1 MSVMNK
7 ALSEM
12 GDLREAYQ
20 DYVNKNVAKG
30 KPVKKSF
37 EQWNTFKSCSFS
49 CEHCLKNFDTY
60 IFQEQ
65 KNTPRFCSEEHSV
78 LHNLRSINPNDKL
91 GIEDILRQVEKLGI
105 IKEAM
110 HVLNMADANN
120 EKYVHETYK
129 PQRRQV
135 PTTRE
140 HVQKVNT
147 RRRTER
153 MLDFRCPTPYKQT
166 FQSLDEAQSFI
177 DMVHSDDPG
186 LHPYLCRCGAH
197 HFGHKKGT
205 KRPGT
210 PLAAPVSDSEALW
223 CVSPKLTHYATAEAA
238 EAYVAEEVPA
248 EVAAL
253 GVRVK
258 KCSCDRYRLS
268 FSGAA
273 REKQRKLASQRRMA
287 IS

>member
-1 MSVMNK
+1 MKVMDQNIRSFQDLE
-7 ALSEM
+7 AAYDEYLSFHE
-12 GDLREAYQ
+12 GDDSIKFFVEWNDYILYPFTCHYCNEEFVAY
-20 DYVNKNVAKG
+20 
-30 KPVKKSF
+30 VKEVQKVLP
-37 EQWNTFKSCSFS
+37 NLCSP
-49 CEHCLKNFDTY
+49 EH
-60 IFQEQ
+60 Q
-65 KNTPRFCSEEHSV
+65 V
-78 LHNLRSINPNDKL
+78 LNQLSHIHPNDKA
-91 GIEDILRQVEKLGI
+91 GIEAVLGKLQAMGLV
-105 IKEAM
+105 KEAM
-110 HVLNMADANN
+110 KTLSIVNN
-120 EKYVHETYK
+120 DEYVQETYK

-140 HVQKVNT
+140 HVQKVSK
-147 RRRTER
+147 RRSTER

-166 FQSLDEAQSFI
+166 FHSLDEAQSFI

-186 LHPYLCRCGAH
+186 LEPYLCRCGAH

-210 PLAAPVSDSEALW
+210 SLAAPVSDSEALW

-273 REKQRKLASQRRMA
+273 REKQRKLTSQRRMA